1 MNSSQASVGHQTE
14 FVQEAGTGRER
25 AVHSPPIRPR
35 PFSMVDGRADMK
47 EAVRPCGS

>member
-1 MNSSQASVGHQTE
+1 MNSSLVSVRYRNGTG
-14 FVQEAGTGRER
+14 QEVGTGRER

-35 PFSMVDGRADMK
+35 PFSMVDGRADMR